1 MGLAGQANGSK
12 TAAAVA
18 VAVAVAGA
26 VVVDIM
32 TTVEQCNSKQDYM
45 KGNTAESNFRNS
57 FLEKKHLFLVF
68 ISEENIFYRPYVF

>member
-12 TAAAVA
+12 TAAA

-68 ISEENIFYRPYVF
+68 VSEENIFYRPYVF

>member
-12 TAAAVA
+12 TAA
-18 VAVAVAGA
+18 AVAVAGA